1 MRLRRDHGPRAGM
14 VNSVSSSIRQADP
27 LATRSPPS
35 HSLSSPLKR
44 LCTSPSSIYLS
55 PSFHLSFCLSF
66 PSSLSLVPRLR
77 FATLRKIAQ
86 ILELPNGTH
95 ICLKHTLTCWLLI
108 YFFQS
113 ADVCVCARAYTTIFL
128 SFVRSNEVCKIVASR
143 ESILFEI
150 TKIEYISSYEKEN
163 PCC

>member
-1 MRLRRDHGPRAGM
+1 MVAEMRLRRDHGPRAGM

-108 YFFQS
+108 YFFQP
-113 ADVCVCARAYTTIFL
+113 ADVCARTRAYTTIFL
-128 SFVRSNEVCKIVASR
+128 SFVRSNEV
-143 ESILFEI
+143 
-150 TKIEYISSYEKEN
+150 
-163 PCC
+163 